1 MKLKDYK
8 GNLVGVKIKIPKKY
22 QIEYTGILPEM
33 YILSNWNKGLWLRQ
47 KMSDTRMYPLCLDKV
62 SECLE
67 WTIVKEKVCF

>member
-1 MKLKDYK
+1 MKLKDFK

-22 QIEYTGILPEM
+22 QSDNILPEM

-47 KMSDTRMYPLCLDKV
+47 KISDTRMYPLCLDKV

-67 WTIVKEKVCF
+67 WTVVKEKVCS

>member
-8 GNLVGVKIKIPKKY
+8 GNLVGVKIKITKKY

-67 WTIVKEKVCF
+67 WTIVKEKVCS